1 MERKMKRVEGY
12 NYLYRNDSGVIVN
25 TDDSGYIAYKAKR
38 AALADSKDQVTN
50 LGRELKEA
58 KDEIQELKSLV
69 KELLNK
75 QVQ

>member
-1 MERKMKRVEGY
+1 MKSNMRRVEGY
-12 NYLYRNDSGVIVN
+12 NHLYRNQSGAIVN
-25 TDDSGYIAYKAKR
+25 IDDSGYLAYKAKR
-38 AALADSKDQVTN
+38 AALADSKTQVSN

-58 KDEIQELKSLV
+58 KDEINELKSLV